1 MVRFPQSRG
10 AAEGRLRGGG
20 PASTLEP
27 DLGNSSEGRR
37 ISRIS
42 ELALIER
49 IAARSAT
56 RAGTELGIGDDAALI
71 AVGGRAVVT
80 HDMLVEAVHFRRSTT
95 GLRDLG
101 HKALAVNLSDVAA
114 MGAEPVAALVGLGL
128 PADMGTD
135 DVDELYEGIERLAGR
150 CGVTVAGGD
159 VTAAPVLVLAVTAVG
174 RPWPGIAPVGR
185 AGGRAG
191 DLLCVTGRLGA
202 AAAGLA
208 ILEEPGLGAGVA
220 DAGSLRAAHRAPEPR
235 IAAGRALAAGG
246 AHAMLDLS
254 DGLALDALRL
264 ARAAGLRARIDLDAV
279 PVAPGVEAVAAAR
292 GGDPR
297 ILAATGGDDYELLA
311 AVPPRLLPALREAL
325 AVPLTP
331 VGRLEDGDPA
341 LVAVDRAGRIVPLAR
356 LGWEHG
362 AEA

>member
-1 MVRFPQSRG
+1 M
-10 AAEGRLRGGG
+10 
-20 PASTLEP
+20 
-27 DLGNSSEGRR
+27 
-37 ISRIS
+37 
-42 ELALIER
+42 
-49 IAARSAT
+49 
-56 RAGTELGIGDDAALI
+56 
-71 AVGGRAVVT
+71 GGRAIVT

-114 MGAEPVAALVGLGL
+114 MGAKPLAALVGLGL
-128 PADMGTD
+128 PADLDTG

-174 RPWPGIAPVGR
+174 RPWPGVEPVGR

-208 ILEEPGLGAGVA
+208 VLEEPALAAGVA
-220 DAGSLRAAHRAPEPR
+220 DAASLRAAHRSPEPR

-246 AHAMLDLS
+246 ARAMLDLS

-264 ARAAGLRARIDLDAV
+264 ARACGLRARIDLDAV
-279 PVAPGVEAVAAAR
+279 PLAPGVEAVAAAR
-292 GGDPR
+292 GDDPR
-297 ILAATGGDDYELLA
+297 IFAATGGEDYELLV
-311 AVPPRLLPALREAL
+311 AVPPGLLRGLREEL
-325 AVPLTP
+325 DVPLTP
-331 VGRLEDGDPA
+331 VGRLEEGDPG
-341 LVAVDRAGRIVPLAR
+341 VTAVDGAGRIVPLAR
-356 LGWEHG
+356 LGWEHHAG
-362 AEA
+362 V

>member
-1 MVRFPQSRG
+1 M
-10 AAEGRLRGGG
+10 
-20 PASTLEP
+20 
-27 DLGNSSEGRR
+27 
-37 ISRIS
+37 
-42 ELALIER
+42 
-49 IAARSAT
+49 
-56 RAGTELGIGDDAALI
+56 
-71 AVGGRAVVT
+71 GGRAVVT

-114 MGAEPVAALVGLGL
+114 MGARPVAALVGLGL
-128 PADMGTD
+128 PADLDTG

-174 RPWPGIAPVGR
+174 RPWPGVEPVGR

-208 ILEEPGLGAGVA
+208 VLEEPSLAAGVS
-220 DAGSLRAAHRAPEPR
+220 DAGSLRAAHRSPEPR

-246 AHAMLDLS
+246 ARAMLDVS

-264 ARAAGLRARIDLDAV
+264 ARAGGLRARIDLDAV
-279 PVAPGVEAVAAAR
+279 PLAPGVEAVAAAR
-292 GGDPR
+292 GDDPR
-297 ILAATGGDDYELLA
+297 IFAATGGEDYELLV
-311 AVPPRLLPALREAL
+311 AVPPGLLRGLREEL
-325 AVPLTP
+325 DVPLTP
-331 VGRLEDGDPA
+331 VGRLEEGHPGV
-341 LVAVDRAGRIVPLAR
+341 VAVDGAGRIVPLAR
-356 LGWEHG
+356 LGWEHHAG
-362 AEA
+362 V

>member
-1 MVRFPQSRG
+1 VVGSRQSRG
-10 AAEGRLRGGG
+10 AAEGRLRGGR

-37 ISRIS
+37 IPRIS

-56 RAGTELGIGDDAALI
+56 RPGTELGIGDDAALI
-71 AVGGRAVVT
+71 AIGGQAVVT

-128 PADMGTD
+128 PADLETA
-135 DVDELYEGIERLAGR
+135 DVDELYEGIEGLAAR

-174 RPWPGIAPVGR
+174 RPWPGVAPVGR
-185 AGGRAG
+185 TGGRAG

-208 ILEEPGLGAGVA
+208 ILEEPHLGTGVA
-220 DAGSLRAAHRAPEPR
+220 DAASLLAAHRAPQPR

-246 AHAMLDLS
+246 ARAMLDLS

-264 ARAAGLRARIDLDAV
+264 ARAGGLRARIDLDAV
-279 PVAPGVEAVAAAR
+279 PLAPGVEAVAAAR
-292 GGDPR
+292 GDDPR
-297 ILAATGGDDYELLA
+297 ILAATSGEDYELLA
-311 AVPPRLLPALREAL
+311 AVPPALLATLREELDIA
-325 AVPLTP
+325 LTP
-331 VGRLEDGDPA
+331 VGRLEEGDPDV
-341 LVAVDRAGRIVPLAR
+341 VAVDRGGRIVPLAR
-356 LGWEHG
+356 LGWEHRAG
-362 AEA
+362 A

>member
-56 RAGTELGIGDDAALI
+56 RAGTELGIGDDAAVI
-71 AVGGRAVVT
+71 AVGGQAVVT

-128 PADMGTD
+128 PADLGTD

-159 VTAAPVLVLAVTAVG
+159 VTA
-174 RPWPGIAPVGR
+174 
-185 AGGRAG
+185 
-191 DLLCVTGRLGA
+191 
-202 AAAGLA
+202 
-208 ILEEPGLGAGVA
+208 EPAT
-220 DAGSLRAAHRAPEPR
+220 
-235 IAAGRALAAGG
+235 AGG
-246 AHAMLDLS
+246 ALVRVEL
-254 DGLALDALRL
+254 
-264 ARAAGLRARIDLDAV
+264 
-279 PVAPGVEAVAAAR
+279 PG
-292 GGDPR
+292 
-297 ILAATGGDDYELLA
+297 
-311 AVPPRLLPALREAL
+311 
-325 AVPLTP
+325 
-331 VGRLEDGDPA
+331 
-341 LVAVDRAGRIVPLAR
+341 
-356 LGWEHG
+356 
-362 AEA
+362 